1 MTNLQLSYK
10 ATGVDFLGDIP
21 DHWEVLR
28 LKYRA
33 SYRTSNVDKKTKEGE
48 RPVKLCNY
56 TDVYYRDRIRAGDGS
71 FMKATASPQE
81 FARFRL
87 NDGDVV
93 ITKDSEDWQDI
104 AVPAL
109 IEETADD
116 FVCGYH
122 LGIIRP
128 TPLADPGFVFR
139 AMQSVAVNCQL
150 QVAATGITRF
160 GLPKPAVGEVLIPFP
175 PHDEQRAIADYL
187 DTETASI
194 DTLIS
199 KKRRLI
205 ELLAERRTLAAEDA
219 LARLRESETSIPLKY
234 LVNESN
240 LRCGTNQES
249 GLLSVSIHHGVVPK
263 SLESSNQAV
272 PEDLTNYKLCHPGDI
287 IVNRMRAFQGG
298 LGVSPQRGI
307 VSPDYTVLRV
317 GSRVSPKYLHFL
329 MRSSWFVSEMTKRL
343 RGIGATDQGQVRT
356 PRINF
361 ADMGLIEVPVPSRD
375 KQDELATDLTRQEA
389 QITQLVDLQK
399 KQLDLLAERRKA
411 LITAAVTGE
420 VKVFPG

>member
-1 MTNLQLSYK
+1 MITSSTFRPAQVGHVCDVKLGKMLQTGPQGPDDHEVPYLRAGLLGALGCSPDLPKMFCGIEDLQTYGLREGDLLVAEGGDVGRAEFSPELTNETIFQNSLHRVRMNITGDLRFVRYALETVRSSGWLDVLCNRTTFGHLTVEKLRQLR
-10 ATGVDFLGDIP
+10 IP
-21 DHWEVLR
+21 WP
-28 LKYRA
+28 
-33 SYRTSNVDKKTKEGE
+33 RTS
-48 RPVKLCNY
+48 
-56 TDVYYRDRIRAGDGS
+56 
-71 FMKATASPQE
+71 
-81 FARFRL
+81 
-87 NDGDVV
+87 
-93 ITKDSEDWQDI
+93 
-104 AVPAL
+104 
-109 IEETADD
+109 
-116 FVCGYH
+116 
-122 LGIIRP
+122 
-128 TPLADPGFVFR
+128 
-139 AMQSVAVNCQL
+139 
-150 QVAATGITRF
+150 
-160 GLPKPAVGEVLIPFP
+160 
-175 PHDEQRAIADYL
+175 EQQAIADYL
-187 DTETASI
+187 DAETARI

-317 GSRVSPKYLHFL
+317 GSRASPRYLHFL
-329 MRSSWFVSEMTKRL
+329 TRSSWFVSEMTKRL

-375 KQDELATDLTRQEA
+375 KQDELAADLTRQEA
-389 QITQLVDLQK
+389 QLTQLVNLQK
-399 KQLDLLAERRKA
+399 NQLALLAERRQA
-411 LITAAVTGE
+411 LITTAVTGE
-420 VKVFPG
+420 VKVLED